1 MFNWLT
7 VLQNTQLHLCLEHKS
22 NKFHKI
28 IGFEILY
35 VWFTVGFTE
44 NVLYVSDS
52 HFHVQMKHE
61 R

>member
-1 MFNWLT
+1 MFRAQT
-7 VLQNTQLHLCLEHKS
+7 